1 MSADTAF
8 HSNDPNGSSG
18 ACGTGSRRKTKP
30 VKQRLQADSALR
42 GSSLHFSPLVAQTRS
57 LHTTVDPVAYDCVK
71 ITFVR
76 AGGALLFSEFE
87 TWHIN
92 VGDVVVLAANT
103 LCGAE
108 PESWVT
114 TTTLY
119 MDRDYVVDQIFWQH
133 AALLVDRLDARDFVD
148 ELYSEPAQ
156 VLSLGEDRVG
166 LMLPWLD
173 ELVALSIDG
182 PSPERFYRMQSLLF
196 AVLDVVAPYIK
207 TTPTRRSPTQRK
219 ANRPGGLRHRR
230 FAPMRS
236 EASRIRDLLR
246 DDPARS
252 WSMVELAGTVHLSP
266 KQLSRVF
273 SDAFGLTPRA
283 YQTRLRVAEMA
294 RLLRETDTPITEA
307 GRLVGWSSRSRA
319 HDAFKECTGM
329 SPREYR
335 SLREAG

>member
-8 HSNDPNGSSG
+8 HSNGPNGSPG
-18 ACGTGSRRKTKP
+18 ACGTSSRRKTRP
-30 VKQRLQADSALR
+30 GKQRLQADSTLR
-42 GSSLHFSPLVAQTRS
+42 DSGLNFSPLVAQTRS
-57 LHTTVDPVAYDCVK
+57 LHTTVDPIAYDCVK
-71 ITFVR
+71 IMFVR
-76 AGGALLFSEFE
+76 AGGALLFSEFG

-133 AALLVDRLDARDFVD
+133 AALLVDRLDARDFLD

-156 VLSLGEDRVG
+156 VLSLGDDRVG

-196 AVLDVVAPYIK
+196 AILDVVVPNMK

-219 ANRPGGLRHRR
+219 TNRPGGLRHRR
-230 FAPMRS
+230 FVPMRS

-246 DDPARS
+246 DDPARP
-252 WSMVELAGTVHLSP
+252 WSLEELASIVHLSP

-294 RLLRETDTPITEA
+294 RLLRETDTPITEV

-319 HDAFKECTGM
+319 HDAFKECAGL
-329 SPREYR
+329 SAREYR
-335 SLREAG
+335 SLRGTR

>member
-1 MSADTAF
+1 MSATITDR
-8 HSNDPNGSSG
+8 NSG
-18 ACGTGSRRKTKP
+18 PG
-30 VKQRLQADSALR
+30 R
-42 GSSLHFSPLVAQTRS
+42 GEDRFAPIMARTRS
-57 LHTTVDPVAYDCVK
+57 VHSPVGPVAYDCVK
-71 ITFVR
+71 LIFVR
-76 AGGALLFSEFE
+76 HGSAIILTEFGE
-87 TWHIN
+87 KPIN
-92 VGDVVVLAANT
+92 VGDAVALAANS
-103 LCGAE
+103 LCGSE
-108 PESWVT
+108 PEGSITV
-114 TTTLY
+114 TTLY
-119 MDRDYVVDQIFWQH
+119 LDRDYIIDQVFWQH
-133 AALLVDRLDARDFVD
+133 AALLVDRLDAGGFFD

-196 AVLDVVAPYIK
+196 AVLDVVVPYIK

-219 ANRPGGLRHRR
+219 ANRAGGLRHRR

-236 EASRIRDLLR
+236 EATRVRDLLR
-246 DDPARS
+246 DDLAHS
-252 WSMVELAGTVHLSP
+252 WSLEELASIVHLSP

-294 RLLRETDTPITEA
+294 RLLRETDTPISEA
-307 GRLVGWSSRSRA
+307 GRSAGWRSRSRA
-319 HDAFKECTGM
+319 HDAFKECTGL

-335 SLREAG
+335 SLRKAG